1 MKAEVDKLDISE
13 FVNVPTRLNNLKTK
27 VDDLVVAKSKTVPED
42 FKKVSALADNRVV
55 KNTKLPTLRTK
66 VSNLEKK
73 SLRQLL

>member
-42 FKKVSALADNRVV
+42 LKKVSALADNKVV

>member
-42 FKKVSALADNRVV
+42 LKKSSALADNKVV